1 MKEDIYNKLDK
12 MGISYKIVEHGA
24 VYTIEEA
31 LAKKIEN
38 KDKIVKNLFIRDD
51 KKQNYYL
58 LLVPSLKRVNL
69 KELRKKINSR
79 PLSFASIYD
88 LEKYLG
94 LKKGAVSPLGVFNDI
109 KRIVKVIIDKEI
121 LSFGIVGVH
130 PNDNTVSVFLKLE
143 DLERIS
149 KEHGNELE
157 YLEI

>member
-31 LAKKIEN
+31 LDKKIEN

-88 LEKYLG
+88 LEKYLV

-143 DLERIS
+143 DLERII